1 MKKKQVCICKTIE
14 RFRNPDAH
22 KQLNYHITSISK
34 LCCTCKTSIKQ
45 ELTVL
50 FNKSWEIKKTNK
62 QQLDLCDYTESFIES
77 VPIVFYTFQWKAT
90 RSFLNIQQMILSWKE
105 QLVKKRTVWLMN
117 EYSCTLYELKVPLT
131 EIFCSVT

>member
-1 MKKKQVCICKTIE
+1 M
-14 RFRNPDAH
+14 
-22 KQLNYHITSISK
+22 
-34 LCCTCKTSIKQ
+34 CCTCKTSIKQ

-50 FNKSWEIKKTNK
+50 FSKSWEIKKTNK

-105 QLVKKRTVWLMN
+105 QLVKKRTVWLLN
-117 EYSCTLYELKVPLT
+117 EYSCTLYELKVPLKNWDFLLNNVSFIFMSLFS
-131 EIFCSVT
+131 IFCILITKRGKRTSKGL